1 MKTEL
6 NASIVDSVYA
16 ALVAVGAVGELSK
29 ADDIQA
35 KANRTWAK
43 ISQLFWKA
51 GVRAGHLSGATKV
64 PEHYAAAKRAVIESW
79 PANHQR
85 LLAIKGQDVAD
96 LSDSEQGLRAKRQA
110 DIGAYIGLI
119 VRHLRKMEDPKARGP
134 KSKGEGKAEPAAES
148 DPIVIIQGY
157 INQATKLVDVADV
170 DRFQNAGLEMI
181 ALMRKMRK

>member
-6 NASIVDSVYA
+6 NVSIVESVYA
-16 ALVAVGAVGELSK
+16 ALVAVGAIGEMSK
-29 ADDIQA
+29 ADEVQA
-35 KANRTWAK
+35 KADRTWAK

-51 GVRAGHLSGATKV
+51 GIRAGHLSGATKV
-64 PEHYAAAKRAVIESW
+64 AEHYAAAKRAVIESW

-85 LLAIKGQDVAD
+85 LLAIKGHDVAD

-119 VRHLRKMEDPKARGP
+119 VRHLRKMEDPKARGT
-134 KSKGEGKAEPAAES
+134 KGKGEAEKATES
-148 DPIVIIQGY
+148 ADPIVVIQGY
-157 INQATKLVDVADV
+157 INQATKMVDVADV

-181 ALMRKMRK
+181 ALIRKTRK

>member
-6 NASIVDSVYA
+6 NVSVVESVYA
-16 ALVAVGAVGELSK
+16 ALVAVGAIGEMSK
-29 ADDIQA
+29 ADEVQA
-35 KANRTWAK
+35 KADRTWAK

-51 GVRAGHLSGATKV
+51 GIRAGHLSGATKV

-85 LLAIKGQDVAD
+85 LLAIKGHDVAD

-119 VRHLRKMEDPKARGP
+119 VRHLRKMEDPKARGT
-134 KSKGEGKAEPAAES
+134 KKAETETKTES
-148 DPIVIIQGY
+148 ADPIVVIQGY
-157 INQATKLVDVADV
+157 INAATKMVDVADV

-181 ALMRKMRK
+181 ALIRKNRK

>member
-51 GVRAGHLSGATKV
+51 GVRAGHLSGTTKV

-134 KSKGEGKAEPAAES
+134 KNKGGEETKSEVA
-148 DPIVIIQGY
+148 DPIVVIQGY
-157 INQATKLVDVADV
+157 VNAATKMVDVADV

-181 ALMRKMRK
+181 ALLRKNRK